1 MPEVRVVDDKGEQL
15 GVMTLRRALDLA
27 DAKNLDLVEVA
38 PGSKPPVCRLLDYGK
53 FRYKATRKEREARKS
68 RKSNLTNEVKEIRFK
83 TRIGEH
89 DRSSKIRMIKRIL
102 SQGNKVKVSVI
113 FRGREMAH
121 PDIGMKLLRSVAE
134 DLIDD
139 CLLDK
144 PPLFEGRNIYM
155 ILAPL
160 SNTDKPV
167 KTKELNSA
175 KA

>member
-15 GVMTLRRALDLA
+15 GVMTIRRALDLA
-27 DAKNLDLVEVA
+27 DSKNLDLVEVA

-53 FRYKATRKEREARKS
+53 FRYQATRKEREARQI
-68 RKSNLTNEVKEIRFK
+68 RKSNLTNVVKEIRFK

-139 CLLDK
+139 ALLDK

-155 ILAPL
+155 ILAPTL
-160 SNTDKPV
+160 SIDKSE
-167 KTKELNSA
+167 KTKELDSA

>member
-1 MPEVRVVDDKGEQL
+1 MPEVRVIDDKGEQL

-89 DRSSKIRMIKRIL
+89 DRSAKIRMIKRIL
-102 SQGNKVKVSVI
+102 SQGNKVKVSV
-113 FRGREMAH
+113 GS
-121 PDIGMKLLRSVAE
+121 SV
-134 DLIDD
+134 
-139 CLLDK
+139 
-144 PPLFEGRNIYM
+144 
-155 ILAPL
+155 
-160 SNTDKPV
+160 
-167 KTKELNSA
+167 
-175 KA
+175 

>member
-1 MPEVRVVDDKGEQL
+1 
-15 GVMTLRRALDLA
+15 MTLRRALDLA

-102 SQGNKVKVSVI
+102 SQGNKVKVSVM
-113 FRGREMAH
+113 FRGREMMH

-139 CLLDK
+139 ALLDK

-155 ILAPL
+155 ILAPVI
-160 SNTDKPV
+160 NTDKSV

-175 KA
+175 QT